1 MKSIARVVHQPSVVQ
16 SEFYEATRI
25 LFVCKENKNNN
36 FFSTIRLLITVA
48 PFLRFCT
55 ERKHCTLFCIHLN
68 KDVLFSFNQCVHT
81 HRIRILALR
90 RILNMLMFHV
100 DVNMKLLGIRFKND
114 LFQCFRVES
123 LFWET
128 IALYTV
134 HFQIE
139 HFAGCFHSLEL
150 LHTAWKVIFKNP

>member
-36 FFSTIRLLITVA
+36 FFSTIRLLSASPHHRSAIFEILHRTQA
-48 PFLRFCT
+48 LYALLYPPKC
-55 ERKHCTLFCIHLN
+55 
-68 KDVLFSFNQCVHT
+68 KDVLFSLKSIVHT
-81 HRIRILALR
+81 RRIRILALR

-139 HFAGCFHSLEL
+139 HFAGCFHSL
-150 LHTAWKVIFKNP
+150 